1 MLQKLSINNYALIS
15 KKIID
20 FNKEFTVITGETGA
34 GKSIIFGAIEL
45 LIGTRSSNKVLKNP
59 KSKCVVEGVF
69 SMNEKVEKELVK
81 MDLDIED
88 DLIIRREIKQNGNS
102 RSFIN
107 DSPVK
112 LEQLKFISQFILEIN
127 GQHLVSKM
135 GSLNFKYGFID
146 SFINDKNIFLEYRDA
161 HLNYIKSLE
170 NQERIIKKI
179 KNLNEK
185 KDFLQF
191 QVDELSNYNI
201 DQWDEESIQNEHQ
214 IAANQEE
221 INTLLDKIKNIYN
234 TSGGFSDLFSDLDS
248 YSSNL
253 DTILKDF
260 TPVSKRLKS
269 VKIELEDIFQEIS
282 YKFPSVNPDK
292 NKLNDL
298 DQLLKQ
304 INFLLKKFNVADLK
318 SLILKK
324 HAVSKELSEL
334 SEMDSELLDI
344 NKKVELYKTKCLKL
358 GNDIYQLRLK
368 EIPTIESKVNNVLNS
383 LSMDHA
389 DFKIEL
395 FEDNSINDNGTD
407 QINLLISVNNSL
419 KYFPLH
425 KFSSGGELSRIALA
439 MKYVS
444 TSFNSISTIIFDEID
459 SGISG
464 KVASEVGSLLKEISC
479 SSQVINITHLP
490 QVAAIAKHHIYV
502 NKSEVAGVMETSINY
517 LSREDRVQVLAKM
530 LGGDKTGKAALNNAI
545 ELLN

>member
-20 FNKEFTVITGETGA
+20 FNKEFTVITGETGS

-170 NQERIIKKI
+170 NQERIIKKV

-234 TSGGFSDLFSDLDS
+234 TNGGFSDLFSDLDS

-253 DTILKDF
+253 DAILKDF
-260 TPVSKRLKS
+260 TPVSNRLKS

-464 KVASEVGSLLKEISC
+464 KVASEVGSLLKEISS

>member
-161 HLNYIKSLE
+161 HLNYIKSVE
-170 NQERIIKKI
+170 NQERIIKKV

-234 TSGGFSDLFSDLDS
+234 TNGGFSDLFSDLDS

>member
-20 FNKEFTVITGETGA
+20 FNKEFTVITGETGS

-161 HLNYIKSLE
+161 HLNYIKSVE
-170 NQERIIKKI
+170 NQERIIKKV

-234 TSGGFSDLFSDLDS
+234 TNGGFSDLFSDLDS

-253 DTILKDF
+253 DAILKDF

-464 KVASEVGSLLKEISC
+464 KVASEVGSLLKEISS

>member
-1 MLQKLSINNYALIS
+1 MLQKLSITNYALIS

-20 FNKEFTVITGETGA
+20 FNKDFTVITGETGA

-69 SMNEKVEKELVK
+69 SMNENVVKQLVK

-112 LEQLKFISQFILEIN
+112 LEQLKLISQYILEIN

-146 SFINDKNIFLEYRDA
+146 SFINDKNIFFDYSDA
-161 HLNYIKSLE
+161 FLNYVESIE
-170 NQERIIKKI
+170 NQERIIKKVN
-179 KNLNEK
+179 NLNEK

-191 QVDELSNYNI
+191 QLDELSNYNI
-201 DQWDEESIQNEHQ
+201 DQWDEDSIQNQ
-214 IAANQEE
+214 YKIAANQEE

-234 TSGGFSDLFSDLDS
+234 SNGGFSDLFSDLET
-248 YSSNL
+248 YSTELN
-253 DTILKDF
+253 TILNGF
-260 TPVSKRLKS
+260 SSVSERLKS
-269 VKIELEDIFQEIS
+269 VKIEIEDIFQEIS

-292 NKLNDL
+292 NKLNEL

-334 SEMDSELLDI
+334 SEMDSELLDV
-344 NKKVELYKTKCLKL
+344 NKKVEFFKTKCLKL
-358 GNDIYQLRLK
+358 GNDIYKLRLK
-368 EIPTIESKVNNVLNS
+368 EIPNIESKVNNILNS

-395 FEDNSINDNGTD
+395 IEHDSLSINGAD
-407 QINLLISVNNSL
+407 QINLLISVNNSS

-425 KFSSGGELSRIALA
+425 KFSSGGELSRVALA

-444 TSFNSISTIIFDEID
+444 STFNNISTIIFDEID

-464 KVASEVGSLLKEISC
+464 KVASEVGSLLKEISS

-502 NKSEVAGVMETSINY
+502 NKSEIAGVMETSINY
-517 LSREDRVQVLAKM
+517 LSREDRIQVLAKM
-530 LGGDKTGKAALNNAI
+530 LGGDKTGKAALNNAF

>member
-20 FNKEFTVITGETGA
+20 FNKEFTVITGETGS

-234 TSGGFSDLFSDLDS
+234 TNGGFSDLFSDLDS

-253 DTILKDF
+253 DAILKDF
-260 TPVSKRLKS
+260 TPVSNRLKS

>member
-112 LEQLKFISQFILEIN
+112 LEQLKFISQYILEIN

-135 GSLNFKYGFID
+135 RSLNFKYGFID

-170 NQERIIKKI
+170 NQERIIKKV

-191 QVDELSNYNI
+191 QVDELSNYNV

-248 YSSNL
+248 YSSDL

-260 TPVSKRLKS
+260 TPVSNRLKS

-344 NKKVELYKTKCLKL
+344 NNKVELYKTKCLKL
-358 GNDIYQLRLK
+358 GNDIYQLRSK

-395 FEDNSINDNGTD
+395 LEDNFINYNGTD